1 MGVSGLKF
9 MAEVGIGLGIINF
22 ILIVV
27 VLVLMALLSGRVKA
41 QGGNITFIFRRAK
54 DEQRRQEQKEDQ
66 MLQLTKKNQSR
77 GHRKAGS

>member
-41 QGGNITFIFRRAK
+41 QGGNITFRTSNADK
-54 DEQRRQEQKEDQ
+54 S
-66 MLQLTKKNQSR
+66 KKKIKCCS
-77 GHRKAGS
+77 